1 MRRSIPE
8 DAWDEPDAETR
19 AKLTAGDY
27 PAGVVVVTEFE
38 DQTYWGWGCPNCG
51 EHDYVG
57 RSPRDRVERA
67 YGEHREQCTGSG
79 EGDSG

>member
-1 MRRSIPE
+1 VRRSIPE

-67 YGEHREQCTGSG
+67 YGEHREECTGRG
-79 EGDSG
+79 EEDSG